1 MAETSASIS
10 FVVRRGGSKVAEFT
24 FDRPIINVGK
34 LSTSNLRLEDVNVS
48 RKHAV
53 IERRENGEWR
63 ITDLGSTNGTYLN
76 DKRVV
81 QATIKDGDVLRMGE
95 SEITVSTSA
104 QPAAA
109 PGAEGAAAPAGA
121 PTGARRG
128 RRSAA
133 KPKGP
138 AGEVRGLGK
147 DSFYAKRDAGD
158 GAQRR
163 VLEVAL
169 LWGETILSI
178 QQFDE
183 PTVVTIGHEPG
194 CRFNVPSEVLGRTAF
209 NLIEPRDGGF
219 ALNLANPSIEG
230 DLMAD
235 GKVRSLK
242 ELREEAAGG
251 FHPIT
256 PGAKARLRLGEF
268 TLLVSYSPMP
278 ERPKASPLQSMD
290 LTPLIFLVLS
300 LILHSSFL
308 IVIGMLPE
316 EQLKSRLDPAAR
328 RAKLFKVIK
337 MTEEEEKKKEEEE
350 KKEEDEDKKKKADK
364 ESDDL
369 VVSDSV
375 TEQPEQENKID
386 QLKNKLVRRST
397 PSKQLA
403 NLDSKERRKKAREIA
418 ATAGAA
424 KVLTESSLLNS
435 ILENDSNPLTMD
447 GKRIIALGSTGD
459 QATAFASGDLD
470 PFGGGTLDGGGGFV
484 GSASVGGPGGPG
496 GGPGG
501 GLVRG
506 LGKDPRGVRNIHMN
520 SKAMKPVAIASSARV
535 SGQLDRATV
544 QRIIRRNLSG
554 IRWCY
559 QDALQRNAKLRGKVT
574 LAFTILPTGKVASP
588 SAKNSSLKDPGLIAC
603 ITRKMGRWRFPAPKN
618 GGIVKVSYPLLLKTR

>member
-1 MAETSASIS
+1 MAEATASIS
-10 FVVRRGGSKVAEFT
+10 FVVRRSGAKVGEFT
-24 FDRPIINVGK
+24 FERPIINVGK

-53 IERRENGEWR
+53 IERLEDGGWR
-63 ITDLGSTNGTYLN
+63 VTDLGSTNGTYLN

-81 QATIKDGDVLRMGE
+81 QSAIKDGDVLRMGE
-95 SEITVSTSA
+95 SEITVSLSA

-109 PGAEGAAAPAGA
+109 ASPVEQAATPAQ
-121 PTGARRG
+121 PARRG
-128 RRSAA
+128 RRGAGR
-133 KPKGP
+133 PKAP

-147 DSFYAKRDAGD
+147 DSFYAKRDAA
-158 GAQRR
+158 GAAERR

-194 CRFNVPSEVLGRTAF
+194 CRFNLPSEVLGRTAF
-209 NLIEPRDGGF
+209 NLVEPRDGGF
-219 ALNLANPSIEG
+219 ALNLANPSIDG
-230 DLMAD
+230 DFMAD
-235 GKVRSLK
+235 GKVRSLADI
-242 ELREEAAGG
+242 REEAVGG

-268 TLLVSYSPMP
+268 TVLISYSPMP

-350 KKEEDEDKKKKADK
+350 KKDEEEDKKKKADK
-364 ESDDL
+364 EKEDL

-375 TEQPEQENKID
+375 TEQPEQDNKID
-386 QLKNKLVRRST
+386 QLKNKLVRRNT
-397 PSKQLA
+397 PSKQLS
-403 NLDSKERRKKAREIA
+403 NLDSKDRRKKAREIA

-459 QATAFASGDLD
+459 QAAAFASGDLD

-496 GGPGG
+496 GGGPGG

-520 SKAMKPVAIASSARV
+520 SKAMKPVAIASRARV

-574 LAFTILPTGKVASP
+574 LAFTILPTGRVASP
-588 SAKNSSLKDPGLIAC
+588 SAKNSSLKDQGLMAC